1 MSVYWAVKRFHL
13 FIYGGEFKVIT
24 DHQPLV
30 SLFNNPTSK
39 PSARIERWL
48 MELQQ
53 YRFTVEYRPGASNPA
68 DYASRHPVGDLES
81 HNYEIESEDHIYF
94 ITRNAVPKA
103 VTLSEVESATATD
116 PVLQAVMSAMKSGC
130 WHKAPPGVSLSELSR
145 YEQVKEQLTCTDTVL
160 LKSDR
165 LVVPASLQ
173 ERIAD
178 IAHEGHLGIVKTKAL
193 LREKVWFPC
202 MDKMVETK
210 VKACLP
216 CQVVTPVYA
225 REPVQVSALPDSPF
239 DEVSIDFAHVEGET
253 LLLLVDDYSRFPFVE
268 PVSSTSASAVIPKL
282 DQLFATFGTPK
293 IVRSDNG
300 PPFNGE
306 EFAKFAHA
314 LGFKHRKVTPLWP
327 RANGEVE
334 RFVKTL
340 KKCLKAAKVEGRNWR
355 KELQAILRNYRTS
368 PHQTTGVAPAVL
380 LLKRPVRNKLPQT
393 NYVDPVSEIVRERDF
408 LQKSKFKAHAD
419 SKVYVKPSTISPGE
433 TVLVKRPFTASKGA
447 TVYDPTPLT
456 VVDKKGSMITAQNE
470 NRTVTRNSSFFKT
483 LDQSVINRDDD
494 PSHDNGLSSPADI
507 KHQQELPAAR
517 TRAHASDPSA
527 SKPVSSPGV
536 QANPTSSFSPIPEGQ
551 AGASHPVG
559 QPPLRRSSRK
569 RVPRQILDL

>member
-1 MSVYWAVKRFHL
+1 M
-13 FIYGGEFKVIT
+13 
-24 DHQPLV
+24 
-30 SLFNNPTSK
+30 
-39 PSARIERWL
+39 
-48 MELQQ
+48 
-53 YRFTVEYRPGASNPA
+53 
-68 DYASRHPVGDLES
+68 
-81 HNYEIESEDHIYF
+81 
-94 ITRNAVPKA
+94 
-103 VTLSEVESATATD
+103 
-116 PVLQAVMSAMKSGC
+116 
-130 WHKAPPGVSLSELSR
+130 
-145 YEQVKEQLTCTDTVL
+145 
-160 LKSDR
+160 
-165 LVVPASLQ
+165 
-173 ERIAD
+173 
-178 IAHEGHLGIVKTKAL
+178 
-193 LREKVWFPC
+193 
-202 MDKMVETK
+202 
-210 VKACLP
+210 
-216 CQVVTPVYA
+216 
-225 REPVQVSALPDSPF
+225 
-239 DEVSIDFAHVEGET
+239 
-253 LLLLVDDYSRFPFVE
+253 
-268 PVSSTSASAVIPKL
+268 
-282 DQLFATFGTPK
+282 
-293 IVRSDNG
+293 
-300 PPFNGE
+300 
-306 EFAKFAHA
+306 
-314 LGFKHRKVTPLWP
+314 
-327 RANGEVE
+327 
-334 RFVKTL
+334 
-340 KKCLKAAKVEGRNWR
+340 EGRNWR

-433 TVLVKRPFTASKGA
+433 TILVKRPFTASKGA

-470 NRTVTRNSSFFKT
+470 NRTVTRNFSFFKT
-483 LDQSVINRDDD
+483 LDQSVINRGDD